1 MRLYPA
7 VPMLARQAVQET
19 ELPNGLIL
27 PKCSQ
32 INIHVFDI
40 HRNPKYWDEPE
51 EFRPERFLPDNCQK
65 RHTYAYIPFSAGQRN
80 CLGKENLTEMNTLH
94 IISLCYW
101 PGQKYAMQEMKTL
114 LVVILKKFK
123 ILPVID
129 PKSIVFQTGITL
141 RTQNE
146 IKVKFVK
153 RKVSS

>member
-1 MRLYPA
+1 MSRRNFDRNGFSQTTARNGTLTPIFH
-7 VPMLARQAVQET
+7 LA
-19 ELPNGLIL
+19 
-27 PKCSQ
+27 
-32 INIHVFDI
+32 
-40 HRNPKYWDEPE
+40 
-51 EFRPERFLPDNCQK
+51 PDK
-65 RHTYAYIPFSAGQRN
+65 GIAWVR
-80 CLGKENLTEMNTLH
+80 KNLTEMNTLE
-94 IISLCYW
+94 IIKLCYW
-101 PGQKYAMQEMKTL
+101 IGQKYAMQEMKTL